1 MLSYKNELIIA
12 DLMGRSYIHRRNR
25 DFAMLNIGG
34 QLSVRNIDSAVA
46 ARPALGF
53 KGDSAG
59 GRRYRA
65 VQLSLFT

>member
-1 MLSYKNELIIA
+1 
-12 DLMGRSYIHRRNR
+12 MGRKLLLHRRNR

-59 GRRYRA
+59 GRRCRA
-65 VQLSLFT
+65 VQ